1 MNLDY
6 YSYEEQEDEREKFVY
21 DFRNLIYEERKKRSY
36 LELVFIC
43 IGTDR
48 MTGDCFGP
56 IVGSKLNELLKNY
69 NIFNINIYGSLEEN
83 ICYTNI
89 EKVIETIKDRHPN
102 ACIIVIDAALSKKE
116 NIGKIF
122 VSKEKT
128 MLGKGLNKNRIE
140 IGDLSIKAVVGKN
153 NKLPYYNFTVL
164 QNVSLNVVIR
174 MASIV
179 AEGIVEIIK
188 YG

>member
-6 YSYEEQEDEREKFVY
+6 YSYEEQENEEKEKFIS
-21 DFRNLIYEERKKRSY
+21 DFRKLIYEERKKRGY

-56 IVGSKLNELLKNY
+56 IVGSKLKELLENY

-89 EKVIETIKDRHPN
+89 E
-102 ACIIVIDAALSKKE
+102 
-116 NIGKIF
+116 NI
-122 VSKEKT
+122 
-128 MLGKGLNKNRIE
+128 
-140 IGDLSIKAVVGKN
+140 
-153 NKLPYYNFTVL
+153 
-164 QNVSLNVVIR
+164 
-174 MASIV
+174 
-179 AEGIVEIIK
+179 
-188 YG
+188 